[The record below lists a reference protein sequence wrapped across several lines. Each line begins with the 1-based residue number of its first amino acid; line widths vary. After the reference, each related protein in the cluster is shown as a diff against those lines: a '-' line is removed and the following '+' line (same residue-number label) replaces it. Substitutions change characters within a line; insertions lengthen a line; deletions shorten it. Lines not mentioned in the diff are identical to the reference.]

1 MRQREEEEARLDI
14 EDFKKLVA
22 HTVIET
28 AIEKAAQIIVEKDLK
43 KHKLLYTLD
52 EYTSPYHERIPFK
65 EDEEFRDFDKD
76 YAPKVLTL

>member
-1 MRQREEEEARLDI
+1 MEARLDI

-52 EYTSPYHERIPFK
+52 EYTSPYH
-65 EDEEFRDFDKD
+65 
-76 YAPKVLTL
+76 